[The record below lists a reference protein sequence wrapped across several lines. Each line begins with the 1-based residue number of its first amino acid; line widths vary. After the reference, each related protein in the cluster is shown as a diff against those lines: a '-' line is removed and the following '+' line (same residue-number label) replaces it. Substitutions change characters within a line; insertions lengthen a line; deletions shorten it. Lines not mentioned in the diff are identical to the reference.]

1 MHMKIANITL
11 NTTDMT
17 VNIKTAT
24 DVHDVLP
31 DLTEDTLIFSLKVDG
46 YVVLDTSTAENGWF
60 EMALVPEEEG

>member
-1 MHMKIANITL
+1 MKIANITL